1 MKLVNSITF
10 PKSLLALC
18 LTLVFGF
25 FSACTPAVIETLDGG
40 HSPMMILDG
49 HWNIDLC
56 SETTNGVTYN
66 AKDGDQVWFNAT
78 KDIGGY
84 CEGTWL
90 ETNNGDEVFLWGID
104 GDATEWTQKQDGND
118 ILWNVLEQDKH
129 TFIIERT
136 ENGTLYRMEF
146 SK

>member
-1 MKLVNSITF
+1 MKLVNSIPF
-10 PKSLLALC
+10 PKSLL
-18 LTLVFGF
+18 TLSILVVLAV
-25 FSACTPAVIETLDGG
+25 FSACTPAFVETVDGG

-49 HWNIDLC
+49 HWDIEVC
-56 SETTNGVTYN
+56 EQTSNGVTMD
-66 AKDGDQVWFNAT
+66 ARDGEQVWFNAN

-90 ETNNGDEVFLWGID
+90 ETNNGDQIFLWGID
-104 GDATEWTQKQDGND
+104 GDATEFTQKQNGGNV
-118 ILWNVLEQDKH
+118 LWTVLEQDKN

-136 ENGTLYRMEF
+136 ENDTHYRMEF